1 MSSAL
6 SMYSAFIN
14 MLFSKGGISVPTDF
28 HERCQ
33 KISTL
38 VDMDVSGIANTVL
51 GYGIN
56 AASDAKYKIECEDK
70 TLQKLLNTW
79 LEKINLEIPGVPTG
93 LQELSKEY
101 FKERW
106 QGSSFCTLRMKNWE
120 KVTVGQTNIV
130 VPTTMWF
137 VNGSSIY
144 VKRPAA
150 KNYKLGSDTYF
161 LDEVYKDQIP
171 KNDKEEIIIQ
181 KPYNRWHDEYPTP
194 YLIKTGVYKNWLGMK
209 TLQEKTDEIVTKVLP
224 YLFLIKE
231 NDKGNEIIGDSEL
244 QGIFDNFKVQ
254 YEKYINKKGELP
266 ANVIPGTRDY
276 THLIPDLRNAVSEEL
291 FRQGTRAILSG
302 LGFVDLLEITP
313 SRQESRMNP
322 KPFIAEINA
331 GVSGFKSIL
340 LDAIYII
347 AEKNKVAHKKMFSEN
362 NKLEV
367 VNSPLKINT
376 EQMLDMIRS
385 AYDRG
390 NLSKRSFVETLG
402 YDYDQEKLQRQQ
414 EAKDGDED
422 LMYAPII
429 TNQEGKG
436 IDTFIPSKPKTK
448 KQENLEDEGKKPK
461 SPETEKFKQAS
472 EDIEIAPYKNL
483 EQLPKY
489 IKKMTKQCQE
499 VFMATFN
506 SVYEETGDEGK
517 SFAIANSSAR
527 RCMKKQGYTYD
538 KETKT
543 WKKK

>member
-56 AASDAKYKIECEDK
+56 AASDAKYKIECEDE

-313 SRQESRMNP
+313 SRQENRMNP

-347 AEKNKVAHKKMFSEN
+347 AEKNKVAHKKMFSDN
-362 NKLEV
+362 NNLMI
-367 VNSPLKINT
+367 VNSPLKINV
-376 EQMLDMIRS
+376 EQLIDQYRS
-385 AYDRG
+385 AFVYG
-390 NLSKRSFVETLG
+390 NITNETYHEILQI
-402 YDYDQEKLQRQQ
+402 DHEQEKERMKGEWESGERELF
-414 EAKDGDED
+414 
-422 LMYAPII
+422 YPHVVS
-429 TNQEGKG
+429 NQEDKG
-436 IDTFIPSKPKTK
+436 IDTVIPTTK
-448 KQENLEDEGKKPK
+448 KQIEKQVEKEKKPIAMNEVE
-461 SPETEKFKQAS
+461 SI
-472 EDIEIAPYKNL
+472 DDLEIAPYTK
-483 EQLPKY
+483 EKHPKY
-489 IKKMTKQCQE
+489 LDKYPQTAIDLWIE
-499 VFMATFN
+499 VFNESIPKGEDYAFPAAW
-506 SVYEETGDEGK
+506 SV
-517 SFAIANSSAR
+517 
-527 RCMKKQGYTYD
+527 MKKYLRRHYTKNPDGTY
-538 KETKT
+538 TK
-543 WKKK
+543 KS